1 MDIRKITSVAD
12 IILTGA
18 AEKPEAEMIVFEGQR
33 ITWQEM
39 KDRAGQAANAMA
51 ADGVGNQERIAYLDK
66 NGLEYFE
73 LAFGC
78 GFINAV
84 TVAVNWRLAP
94 PEMAYII
101 NDSEAK
107 VLVIMK
113 SFQNNSLLSNLILNT
128 YSGS

>member
-33 ITWQEM
+33 VTWQEM

-66 NGLEYFE
+66 NGLEY
-73 LAFGC
+73 L
-78 GFINAV
+78 
-84 TVAVNWRLAP
+84 
-94 PEMAYII
+94 
-101 NDSEAK
+101 
-107 VLVIMK
+107 
-113 SFQNNSLLSNLILNT
+113 SLIHI
-128 YSGS
+128 